1 MSDASRHKLY
11 VVKETVYGT
20 TPATPSMSAVR
31 HTGTTLGMAKG
42 SQLSEELR
50 ADRQISDFRHGTRQ
64 IGGDL
69 SVELS
74 FGSFDMLLAAALC
87 GIWAAKATVE
97 ATNLSITD
105 VNEITSAAANFETL
119 GFEVGDEIVITGF
132 TDGANNG
139 TFIIETVAAGVMT
152 VTVDTLVVEA
162 AGDTVE
168 ITTSKE
174 VLTAGVE
181 RSSFSFLRHFTDQET
196 GDKPFHLFSGVVVN
210 TFSLTVSPE
219 PLITG
224 TFGVLGKDGALAT
237 TAPAGS
243 TLGTPSTS
251 RVFNAFNGSVKE
263 NDVELGIATEISFT
277 LENGMEP
284 RWVIG
289 SSRTLEPSIGRSNLT
304 GSLVV
309 YFDDSSMVEKFYNET
324 STSLEFT
331 LVDPDNNSYT
341 FLIPNI
347 SLTGGQPDV
356 SGQSTVTLSVPFQ
369 ALLDS
374 AVGSNIKITKTPAL
388 S

>member
-1 MSDASRHKLY
+1 
-11 VVKETVYGT
+11 
-20 TPATPSMSAVR
+20 
-31 HTGTTLGMAKG
+31 MAKG